1 MARMGRAASAVLS
14 STIGLCLPAL
24 ASASGQIQI
33 FPTTQ
38 TFRSHQACRDA
49 LEAAYAEDRKQIA
62 PLTIDAQGRRQ
73 QVELFTKGVEKIGQR
88 RARYDATL
96 WFHSGWRRTDLP
108 ATPIEAS
115 HSYAH
120 RIRECVSR
128 VMKTSGEDGYTL
140 STFDPV

>member
-1 MARMGRAASAVLS
+1 MAKPGRIVPIAIGSA
-14 STIGLCLPAL
+14 IALCLPTL

-33 FPTTQ
+33 FPMTQ
-38 TFRSHQACRDA
+38 TYRSHQACLAA
-49 LEAAYAEDRKQIA
+49 LETAYAQDRKQVA
-62 PLTIDAQGRRQ
+62 PLTIDAEGRRQ
-73 QVELFTKGVEKIGQR
+73 QVELFTKGVEKINAR

-108 ATPIEAS
+108 ATPIETS

-120 RIRECVSR
+120 RIRECTGR
-128 VMKTSGEDGYTL
+128 VMKMSGEDGYTL